1 MPWFEYPL
9 MFPTSL
15 DGMRF
20 ENNALDLFA
29 DDAPLSQLFRVTR
42 GSRMNRPVALPWLDA
57 DRAVF
62 IAVNRDP
69 GDDVALALDYRTDV
83 AAPRVVASDFWTDP
97 TRCSWRLVAP
107 RFTQLLTALGPT

>member
-83 AAPRVVASDFWTDP
+83 ADPRVVASDFWTDP

-107 RFTQLLTALGPT
+107 RFTQLLTALGLT